1 MLNIMTTSFY
11 FGIAA
16 GIVTLAL
23 GLSVVFWTIVKS

>member
-1 MLNIMTTSFY
+1 MLNIMMSSFY

-16 GIVTLAL
+16 GIGTLAL